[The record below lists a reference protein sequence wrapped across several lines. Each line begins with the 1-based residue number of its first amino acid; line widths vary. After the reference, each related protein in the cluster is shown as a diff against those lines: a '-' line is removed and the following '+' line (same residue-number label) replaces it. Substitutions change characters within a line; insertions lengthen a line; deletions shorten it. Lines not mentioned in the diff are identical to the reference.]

1 MSRTIQTY
9 LRKYPLLARYA
20 RNGLVNLNALARLI
34 REISKQTTD
43 SASVAALGMN
53 LRRYIA
59 KTPKVSVMPFD
70 FSKYSLQ
77 LITRTNIHE
86 IILNKNL
93 ANRNRCLEIISEISQ
108 TKYFVSIVEGEK
120 EIVIMTDQPL
130 KELLKTKGLKK
141 IVNHETGNLG
151 FISVNFPIE
160 LRDVPGIYGLI
171 TSSLAEAEISIHSF
185 HTIGGEILIL
195 VKNEDLVHT
204 QEVLQSLLVSTH
216 RLEQV

>member
-1 MSRTIQTY
+1 MSRAVLTY
-9 LRKYPLLARYA
+9 LRKYPLLTRYA
-20 RNGLVNLNALARLI
+20 QNGLVNFNALARLI
-34 REISKQTTD
+34 KESSKQTND
-43 SASVAALGMN
+43 STSLAALGMD

-59 KTPKVSVMPFD
+59 KTPKVSVRPFD

-77 LITRTNIHE
+77 LITRSNIHE

-93 ANRNRCLEIISEISQ
+93 ANRKRCLEVISEISQ

-141 IVNHETGNLG
+141 IVNHETGDLG
-151 FISVNFPIE
+151 FISANFPIE

-195 VKNEDLVHT
+195 VKNKDLAHA
-204 QEVLQSLLVSTH
+204 QEILRSLLVNSD
-216 RLEQV
+216 

>member
-1 MSRTIQTY
+1 MSRAIPTY
-9 LRKYPLLARYA
+9 LRKYPLLTRYA
-20 RNGLVNLNALARLI
+20 RNGLVNLSALARLMK
-34 REISKQTTD
+34 RNNKQTD
-43 SASVAALGMN
+43 YSSSLPALEMD
-53 LRRYIA
+53 LRRYIS
-59 KTPKVSVMPFD
+59 KTPKIPITPFD

-93 ANRNRCLEIISEISQ
+93 TNRKRCLTVVSEISQ
-108 TKYFVSIVEGEK
+108 TKYFISVVEGEK

-130 KELLKTKGLKK
+130 KELLKMRGLKN
-141 IVNHETGNLG
+141 IVNHRAGDLG

-160 LRDVPGIYGLI
+160 LRDVPGIYSLI

-195 VKNEDLVHT
+195 VKNEDLVYT
-204 QEVLQSLLVSTH
+204 QEILRSLLVGSG
-216 RLEQV
+216 

>member
-1 MSRTIQTY
+1 MSRAIQTY
-9 LRKYPLLARYA
+9 LRKYPLLTRYA
-20 RNGLVNLNALARLI
+20 RNGIVNLNAFARLI
-34 REISKQTTD
+34 KGISKQTTD
-43 SASVAALGMN
+43 STSLAALGMD

-59 KTPKVSVMPFD
+59 KTPKVSVAPFD

-93 ANRNRCLEIISEISQ
+93 ANRKRCLGIVSEISQ
-108 TKYFVSIVEGEK
+108 TKYFVSVVEGEK
-120 EIVIMTDQPL
+120 EIVVMTDQPL
-130 KELLKTKGLKK
+130 RELLKIKGLKN
-141 IVNHETGNLG
+141 IVNHKTGDLG

-160 LRDVPGIYGLI
+160 LRNVPGIYSLI

-204 QEVLQSLLVSTH
+204 QEVLRSLLVSS
-216 RLEQV
+216 E

>member
-1 MSRTIQTY
+1 MSRATPTY
-9 LRKYPLLARYA
+9 LRKYPFLTRYA

-34 REISKQTTD
+34 KLNSKQPND
-43 SASVAALGMN
+43 STSLAALGMD

-59 KTPKVSVMPFD
+59 KTPKTLITLFD

-93 ANRNRCLEIISEISQ
+93 ANRKRCLGVISEISK

-120 EIVIMTDQPL
+120 EIMVMTDQPL
-130 KELLKTKGLKK
+130 KELLEIKGLKN
-141 IVNHETGNLG
+141 IINHQTSNLG

-160 LRDVPGIYGLI
+160 LRDIPGIYGLI
-171 TSSLAEAEISIHSF
+171 TSSLAEEEISVHSF

-204 QEVLQSLLVSTH
+204 QEILRSLLVSSD
-216 RLEQV
+216 

>member
-1 MSRTIQTY
+1 MSILVQTY
-9 LRKYPLLARYA
+9 LRKYPLLTRYA
-20 RNGLVNLNALARLI
+20 SSGLVNLNALARLI
-34 REISKQTTD
+34 KKGFNKKS
-43 SASVAALGMN
+43 SSFAAMGMD

-59 KTPKVSVMPFD
+59 KMPKVSIVSFD

-93 ANRNRCLEIISEISQ
+93 ANRKKCLVVVSEITQ

-120 EIVIMTDQPL
+120 EIVVMTDQPF
-130 KELLKTKGLKK
+130 KELLEIKGLKN
-141 IVNHETGNLG
+141 IVNHKTSNLG
-151 FISVNFPIE
+151 YISVNFPIE
-160 LRDVPGIYGLI
+160 LRDVPGIYSLI

-195 VKNEDLVHT
+195 VKNKNLTHA
-204 QEVLQSLLVSTH
+204 QEVLRSLL
-216 RLEQV
+216 Q

>member
-1 MSRTIQTY
+1 MSRSIQIH

-34 REISKQTTD
+34 KRVNKD
-43 SASVAALGMN
+43 SSSLAALGMDI
-53 LRRYIA
+53 RRYVA
-59 KTPKVSVMPFD
+59 KMPKVSVAPFD

-77 LITRTNIHE
+77 LIVRTNIHE
-86 IILNKNL
+86 IIINKNL
-93 ANRNRCLEIISEISQ
+93 ANRKRCLAVVSKISQ

-120 EIVIMTDQPL
+120 EIVVMTDQPL
-130 KELLKTKGLKK
+130 KELLRIKDLEN
-141 IVNHETGNLG
+141 IINHHTTDLG

-171 TSSLAEAEISIHSF
+171 TSSLAEVEISIHSF

-195 VKNEDLVHT
+195 VKNEDLVHA
-204 QEVLQSLLVSTH
+204 QEVLRSLLINS
-216 RLEQV
+216 R